1 MQKKH
6 TENKTMT
13 DFFRFPNTP
22 HLLWLGQGQPR
33 DDKILSDAETATLL
47 QNEVLIEE
55 KMDGANLGISLDE
68 HGELRAQNRGQY
80 LPQPFS
86 GQFSRLNAW
95 LGQHNEILKHTLT
108 PELILFGEWCAA
120 RHSLDYQKLP
130 DWFLLFD
137 VYDREAGKFWSVERR
152 NQLAKQLGM
161 TTVPLLKQGSVTS
174 RQLVQFLEEANSDY
188 RNGKIE
194 GIVIRCDS
202 PLWCE
207 NRAKLVNR
215 DFVQAIEDH
224 WRSRAIEWNLVNTAA
239 AKQEP

>member
-6 TENKTMT
+6 AESKTMT

-33 DDKILSDAETATLL
+33 DDKILSDAEIAALL
-47 QNEVLIEE
+47 QDEVLIEE
-55 KMDGANLGISLDE
+55 KLDGANLGISLDE

-86 GQFSRLNAW
+86 GQFSRLNGW
-95 LGQHNEILKHTLT
+95 LGQHGEILKHTLT
-108 PELILFGEWCAA
+108 PEMILFGEWCAA
-120 RHSLDYQKLP
+120 RHSLDYNELP

-152 NQLAKQLGM
+152 NQLARELNI
-161 TTVPLLKQGSVTS
+161 TTVPLLKRTKIT
-174 RQLVQFLEEANSDY
+174 RNQLVQLLDDAQSRY
-188 RNGKIE
+188 RGGKVE

-207 NRAKLVNR
+207 SRAKLVNR
-215 DFVQAIEDH
+215 EFVQAIEDH
-224 WRSRAIEWNLVNTAA
+224 WRSRSIEWNLVHAGSV
-239 AKQEP
+239 KRS

>member
-1 MQKKH
+1 
-6 TENKTMT
+6 MT

-33 DDKILSDAETATLL
+33 DDKILSDAEIAALL
-47 QNEVLIEE
+47 QDEVLIEE
-55 KMDGANLGISLDE
+55 KLDGANLGISLDE

-86 GQFSRLNAW
+86 GQFSRLNSW
-95 LGQHNEILKHTLT
+95 LGQHGEILKHTLT
-108 PELILFGEWCAA
+108 PEMILFGEWCAA
-120 RHSLDYQKLP
+120 RHSLDYNKLP

-152 NQLAKQLGM
+152 NQLAQKLNI
-161 TTVPLLKQGSVTS
+161 TTVPLLKRTKITCN
-174 RQLVQFLEEANSDY
+174 QLVQLLDDAQSRY
-188 RNGKIE
+188 RSGKVE

-207 NRAKLVNR
+207 SRAKLVNR
-215 DFVQAIEDH
+215 EFVQAIEDH
-224 WRSRAIEWNLVNTAA
+224 WRSRSIEWNLVHAGSV
-239 AKQEP
+239 KRS